1 MKHINILGEE
11 MKYMCF
17 ECDYVQTETPRC
29 PKCGGSCQILQRE
42 KPYTTG
48 QLAKLAGVH
57 YRTVWLHV
65 HTGKLESIQFEERGW
80 HYIDRDVAHAWI
92 ESRKKAA

>member
-1 MKHINILGEE
+1 

-17 ECDYVQTETPRC
+17 KCNLTQTKSQTC
-29 PKCGGSCQILQRE
+29 PNCGSKCQIQQRQ

-57 YRTVWLHV
+57 YRTVWLQV
-65 HTGKLESIQFEERGW
+65 HLGKLESIQFEERGW